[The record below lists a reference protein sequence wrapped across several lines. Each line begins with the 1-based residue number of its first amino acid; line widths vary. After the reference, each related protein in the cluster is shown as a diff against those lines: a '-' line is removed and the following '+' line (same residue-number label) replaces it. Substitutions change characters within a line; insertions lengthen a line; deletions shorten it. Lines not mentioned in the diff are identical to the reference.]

1 MFMDTQS
8 LCTQTHTLTHM
19 KIKYPSKRLETFT
32 CRVILFFSYLC
43 VRAGYVQV
51 SMDACKVQERQSE
64 SRYRVA
70 GSIKMPNCLAW
81 MLETELWFSAGTTRA
96 PHY

>member
-1 MFMDTQS
+1 MDTHS

-51 SMDACKVQERQSE
+51 SMNACKGQKRHSE
-64 SRYRVA
+64 PRYRVA
-70 GSIKMPNCLAW
+70 GSNKMPNCLTW
-81 MLETELWFSAGTTRA
+81 MLGTELWFSASIARA